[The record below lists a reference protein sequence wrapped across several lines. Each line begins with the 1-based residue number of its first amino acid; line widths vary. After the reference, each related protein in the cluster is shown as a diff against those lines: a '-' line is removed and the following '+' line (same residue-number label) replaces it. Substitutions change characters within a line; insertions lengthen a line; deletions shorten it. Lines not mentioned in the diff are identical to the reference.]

1 MDRRREIGFE
11 IKTLSHL
18 IKRRVDSYAAECHI
32 EKLTGMQG
40 WIIGYLYDHT
50 EEQKLDVFQRDIEAE
65 FSIRRSTAT
74 GILQLME
81 KKGLIRREPV
91 ASDARLKKLTLTP
104 RAVEHHQ
111 AITRM
116 IQATEARLS
125 NGLTDEEVEAFFA
138 IAEKIKKN
146 VE

>member
-1 MDRRREIGFE
+1 
-11 IKTLSHL
+11 
-18 IKRRVDSYAAECHI
+18 
-32 EKLTGMQG
+32 
-40 WIIGYLYDHT
+40 
-50 EEQKLDVFQRDIEAE
+50 
-65 FSIRRSTAT
+65 
-74 GILQLME
+74 ME

-116 IQATEARLS
+116 IQTTEARLA